1 MFDLDETRRARQN
14 VVSIVAWKKCWK
26 MRAENFTVN
35 HIRLALSL
43 AHEASWKVCN
53 TYSHPIVALHIVRL
67 DEKFGL
73 IVDFTMIVTLCIE
86 RRGWGWKKS
95 EILRLRMTAEV
106 LRLRMTYKD
115 SY

>member
-1 MFDLDETRRARQN
+1 
-14 VVSIVAWKKCWK
+14 

-86 RRGWGWKKS
+86 WRMEKEKIRNF
-95 EILRLRMTAEV
+95 EIENDGRTFETENDV
-106 LRLRMTYKD
+106 
-115 SY
+115 